1 MASMASM
8 ASNLALGSLGHE
20 ARWEEEDDAEDEY
33 EDDGGTWDL
42 GLEQINFQPK
52 CI

>member
-1 MASMASM
+1 M

-20 ARWEEEDDAEDEY
+20 ARWEDEEDEDEEDEY

-42 GLEQINFQPK
+42 SKSTFSQSAHSS
-52 CI
+52 